1 MDKGQLSCRLCNSAK
16 YEHYRV
22 CCTDTAHS
30 TLFSKLKEKAATQCD
45 GFVKREA
52 LTLNKIGSNHAL
64 RFMLAGNSLF
74 CLTSG
79 KTGISIVYRL
89 KMLSNSNGY
98 FKYKIYASFSISRLE
113 CIGCLIFNDTLDKFT
128 YSIDMV
134 DSTQD
139 IDTLVN
145 AILYTVNELYKC
157 NKVNVTVYSFNTCGY
172 CGKAN
177 LGIIGA
183 TTGIDPR
190 CANKVKLPGRLNH
203 C

>member
-1 MDKGQLSCRLCNSAK
+1 
-16 YEHYRV
+16 
-22 CCTDTAHS
+22 
-30 TLFSKLKEKAATQCD
+30 
-45 GFVKREA
+45 
-52 LTLNKIGSNHAL
+52 
-64 RFMLAGNSLF
+64 
-74 CLTSG
+74 
-79 KTGISIVYRL
+79 
-89 KMLSNSNGY
+89 MLSNSNGY

-157 NKVNVTVYSFNTCGY
+157 NKVNVSVYSFNTCGY